1 MMHMQELEGDPR
13 SFDFNGRSLSK
24 RNFQLFSITELEFA
38 ADQTVPIEPLP
49 CRGMHLHHAP
59 GNLRGTVERSLNGDV
74 VLLALAESSIPP
86 SLEVMT
92 IERVPID
99 GVGLVS
105 RKP

>member
-13 SFDFNGRSLSK
+13 SLDFNGRSLSK

-59 GNLRGTVERSLNGDV
+59 GNLRGTVEPSSNFDMYGRHRYIMCRHHDSLGFWARERGFH
-74 VLLALAESSIPP
+74 LL
-86 SLEVMT
+86 
-92 IERVPID
+92 IER
-99 GVGLVS
+99 
-105 RKP
+105 